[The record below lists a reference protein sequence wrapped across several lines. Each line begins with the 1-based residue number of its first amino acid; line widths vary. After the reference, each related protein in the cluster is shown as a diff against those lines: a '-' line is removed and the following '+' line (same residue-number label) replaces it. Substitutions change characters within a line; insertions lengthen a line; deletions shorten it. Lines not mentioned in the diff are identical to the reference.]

1 MPWPTSERTI
11 ERPCGLDVLLDGVG
25 DVAEAVAD
33 AALLDGGE
41 QRALGHVQQLQR
53 DRRDVAD
60 REGAGGVGDPAVL
73 HDADV
78 DGQDVAARELELAGM
93 PWTTMSF
100 GEAQIE
106 PGKPR

>member
-1 MPWPTSERTI
+1 MSRPMPWPTSDLTI
-11 ERPCGLDVLLDGVG
+11 DRPCGLDVLLDGVR
-25 DVAEAVAD
+25 DVAQPVAD

-41 QRALGHVQQLQR
+41 QRALGHVEQLQR

-78 DGQDVAARELELAGM
+78 DA
-93 PWTTMSF
+93 
-100 GEAQIE
+100 
-106 PGKPR
+106 K